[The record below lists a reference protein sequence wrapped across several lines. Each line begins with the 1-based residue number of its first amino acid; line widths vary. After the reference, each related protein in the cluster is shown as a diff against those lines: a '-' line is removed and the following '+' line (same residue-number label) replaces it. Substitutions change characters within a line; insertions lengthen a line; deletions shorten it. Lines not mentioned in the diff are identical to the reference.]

1 MFYYWKIILL
11 DGEQEYAVREKN
23 NIKSFDKALNE
34 VLDFVEYI
42 NLTMHEMGLDNEVSF
57 IVGEQN

>member
-1 MFYYWKIILL
+1 MFYWKIILL

>member
-1 MFYYWKIILL
+1 MFYWKIIFL

>member
-11 DGEQEYAVREKN
+11 DGEQEYAVREKH

-42 NLTMHEMGLDNEVSF
+42 NLTMHDMGLDNEVSF
-57 IVGEQN
+57 IVGED